1 VQTSLL
7 RLDNGTTWAYVRE
20 DSIGTRD
27 ETSPSPA
34 HPPACSS
41 ASVILRILS
50 KTAVELIVVLSCI
63 RSGESYLP
71 IYPSMDVSTQLVDFL
86 VLDSPSSFAVVI
98 LAGLDIYTYILRESS
113 QKTRN

>member
-27 ETSPSPA
+27 ERSPSHA

-50 KTAVELIVVLSCI
+50 KTAVELLVVLSCV

-86 VLDSPSSFAVVI
+86 VLDSPSSFAVVV
-98 LAGLDIYTYILRESS
+98 LAGLDIYTYMLRESS
-113 QKTRN
+113 QQTRN